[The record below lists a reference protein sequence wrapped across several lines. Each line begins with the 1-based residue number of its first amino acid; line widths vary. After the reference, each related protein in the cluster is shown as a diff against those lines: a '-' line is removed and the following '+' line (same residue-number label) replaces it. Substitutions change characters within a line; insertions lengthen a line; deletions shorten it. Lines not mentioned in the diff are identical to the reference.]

1 MNMKTTLFIA
11 FLCISMYAHPQWQT
25 VTNEIPSGEE
35 PYYLVSFDSVIF
47 CTTYHLS
54 YPYFSLFWSFNNGDN
69 WTLRSG
75 NGFVSSYK
83 NRLYGGSADTVFVS
97 TDSGM
102 TRQSLI
108 VENHSL
114 KETFSTKLY
123 SSDRNAGWLIQY
135 FDTIILGGV
144 QKYYKSSDDGWT
156 WYKYPIAS
164 YNSDVRVLANDTNIF
179 FRINEPDKGC
189 IKYYN
194 NSGQLVNLYRNAD
207 WSNNYIMDAMFL
219 DSLLF
224 ICCDQLL
231 VLHNGVAEVALSGC
245 GFYCAKS
252 IVSYGDTVFVAFNN
266 TVYKAHKSDYL
277 NWESDGLSVTGS
289 YNYIKALYIYNNY
302 LFALSTYDVYRRELA
317 PLSVSEKQKE
327 PGIKLFP
334 NPATDILNTNIPANS
349 LPAGIKIYD
358 IYGRTVMDFNVNTAD
373 ESIDISGLPKGVYIV
388 KIKSQTEARSF
399 KVLKE

>member
-1 MNMKTTLFIA
+1 
-11 FLCISMYAHPQWQT
+11 MYVYPQWQT

-35 PYYLVSFDSVIF
+35 PKYLVSFDSVLF
-47 CTTYHLS
+47 CTTNHVS
-54 YPYFSLFWSFNNGDN
+54 YPYSYLFYSFDNGDS
-69 WTLRSG
+69 WQLRSG
-75 NGFVSSYK
+75 NGAVMSHK
-83 NRLYGGSADTVFVS
+83 NRFYGCYGDTIWRS
-97 TDSGM
+97 LDSGL
-102 TRQSLI
+102 TFQKYV
-108 VENHSL
+108 VENPGTKINAKDKSSL
-114 KETFSTKLY
+114 
-123 SSDRNAGWLIQY
+123 SSNNANHLIQY
-135 FDTIILGGV
+135 YDTLVMISLYS
-144 QKYYKSSDDGWT
+144 YYKSFDDGWT
-156 WYKYPIAS
+156 WYRYPIAT
-164 YNSDVRVLANDTNIF
+164 YNDVGLVLANDTGLF

-207 WSNNYIMDAMFL
+207 WSDNYIYDAMFL

-231 VLHNGVAEVALSGC
+231 VWHNGVAEVALSGC

-252 IVSYGDTVFVAFNN
+252 IVSYGDTLFVAFNN

-289 YNYIKALYIYNNY
+289 YNYIKELYIYNNY

-327 PGIKLFP
+327 QNIKLFP
-334 NPATDILNTNIPANS
+334 NPATDILSTNIPANS

-358 IYGRTVMDFNVNTAD
+358 IYGRTVMDFNTNTTD
-373 ESIDISGLPKGVYIV
+373 EKIDISNLPKGVYIV
-388 KIKSQTEARSF
+388 KIKSQTETGNF